1 MLDNLDN
8 RILRYL
14 QNDPESS
21 VANLAEKAATT
32 SPVVSRRLAKL
43 QQTGYVLG
51 HELILDWRALGF
63 EVQVSLRV
71 TLDKTEPSAF
81 DEFLSAARKIKEVL
95 EIQTFL
101 GMVDVRLSV
110 VARDMKHYQQV
121 YKDSILVLPHI
132 SDIEALMHIS
142 TIKMDR
148 RLPI

>member
-1 MLDNLDN
+1 MLDDLDN

-14 QNDPESS
+14 QNDPETS

-32 SPVVSRRLAKL
+32 SPVVSRRLDKL

-51 HELILDWRALGF
+51 HELILDWSALGF
-63 EVQVSLRV
+63 EIQVSLRI

-81 DEFLSAARKIKEVL
+81 DEFLSASRKIKEVL

-142 TIKMDR
+142 TIKMDW

>member
-1 MLDNLDN
+1 MLDDLDN

-51 HELILDWRALGF
+51 HELILDWSALGF

-81 DEFLSAARKIKEVL
+81 DEFLSAARNIKEVL

-110 VARDMKHYQQV
+110 VARDMKH
-121 YKDSILVLPHI
+121 
-132 SDIEALMHIS
+132 
-142 TIKMDR
+142 
-148 RLPI
+148 